1 LVPDLLVAAELRAHP
16 ELAGRPLA
24 ITSGQDARAEVLA
37 VSPEAARAGVRR
49 LSSAVQARAVC
60 ADLHLRAASLAL
72 ESGARHTLRDV
83 ALSTSPRVEAAPR
96 GSGLHAA
103 EAAVYLDASGMQ
115 RLFQSEAGFAGA
127 LTERARKLGLPAVV
141 AIAASRGV
149 AHLSARCLA
158 VRGAALVEVVPPG
171 GDAAFV
177 APLPLDLLA
186 PDDELVSS
194 LTRLGIRR
202 LGELARLPTR
212 PLATRLGPGA
222 LRLQQLARGHPI
234 EPPLSPVRDQ
244 LLEEGTD
251 LEFPLD
257 RLEPLGFVLR
267 GLVSR
272 LVARLEL
279 RGLACQELE
288 LSCGLVGGGHQER
301 RLGLAAP
308 TCDERILLRRLLLAL
323 EAHPPAAPLES
334 VHLALTGRPP
344 LRDQLDLF
352 RPAGPAPARLE
363 SLLAELE
370 ALCGEGR
377 VGSPRIPDTWRPD
390 AFDLASFVSD
400 PEHREAPSP
409 VAPDPTPAVRALRPP
424 LPAQVRAPHGHPEW
438 MRSALANGRVVHA
451 AGPWRTSGAWWS
463 EERFA
468 YDHFDVETEDGL
480 ATRLRFDLL
489 SKRWEIDGVYD

>member
-16 ELAGRPLA
+16 ELVGRPLA

-60 ADLHLRAASLAL
+60 AELHVRAASLAL

-83 ALSTSPRVEAAPR
+83 ALSTSPRVEEAPR
-96 GSGLHAA
+96 GSGLNAA
-103 EAAVYLDASGMQ
+103 EAAVYLDASGMR
-115 RLFQSEAGFAGA
+115 RLFHSEAGLAGA
-127 LTERARKLGLPAVV
+127 LAERARKLGLPAVV

-149 AHLSARCLA
+149 AHLAARCLA
-158 VRGAALVEVVPPG
+158 AREAQVEVVPPG
-171 GDAAFV
+171 DDAAFL

-194 LTRLGIRR
+194 LTRLVIRR

-212 PLATRLGPGA
+212 PLATRLGPEA
-222 LRLQQLARGHPI
+222 LRLQELARGHPH
-234 EPPLSPVRDQ
+234 EPPLSPIRDQ

-251 LEFPLD
+251 LEFPVD

-344 LRDQLDLF
+344 RRDQLDLF
-352 RPAGPAPARLE
+352 RPAGPAPAQLE

-377 VGSPRIPDTWRPD
+377 VGSPRTPDTWRPD
-390 AFDLASFVSD
+390 AFDLASFVAE
-400 PEHREAPSP
+400 PEHSKAPSP
-409 VAPDPTPAVRALRPP
+409 IAPSPTPALRALRPP

-438 MRSALANGRVVHA
+438 MRSALANGRVLRA

-463 EERFA
+463 EARFA

-480 ATRLRFDLL
+480 VTRLRFDLL
-489 SKRWEIDGVYD
+489 AERWEIDGVYD